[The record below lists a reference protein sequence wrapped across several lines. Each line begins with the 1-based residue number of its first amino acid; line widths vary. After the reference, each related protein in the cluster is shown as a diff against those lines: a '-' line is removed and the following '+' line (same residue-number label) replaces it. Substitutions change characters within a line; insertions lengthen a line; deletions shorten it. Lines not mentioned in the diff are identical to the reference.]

1 MRVTLSTPADLCDL
15 LGIPFS
21 DQQLQAIT
29 APLAPGVIVAG
40 AGSGKTTAMAA
51 RVVWLICTG
60 QVRPE
65 EVLGLT
71 FTKKAANELDVRIRE
86 DLTKA
91 GVLGTHPLPPGV
103 LPGITAHL
111 RGNINQA
118 QGVHRSLLTTQ
129 STETDSTAGTRGQKG
144 PMNMQSVTPTTE
156 EPGEPVVSTYHAFAG
171 ALIAEHGLRL
181 GLEPDVRVLA
191 DATRF
196 QLAGR
201 VVRRSH
207 GPIRFASHHVP
218 TLVNS
223 LLSLDGE
230 LADHLIRPDDVRL
243 HDEAVRAEVA
253 AARKQTVEVKKLGE
267 TALKRG
273 EILQLVEEYQAYK
286 GDRGVVDFADQMA
299 LGARLAEECP
309 EVATTERARFKVVL
323 LDEYQ
328 DTSVSQRRMLTA
340 LFAGP
345 SVEQGRGHPVT
356 AVGDPCQAIYG
367 WRGASVANLDEFP
380 SHFPAADGSPAR
392 RYVLSVN
399 RRCGST
405 ILAAA
410 NQHAAELYERHP
422 GVIPLEAPPNAPEGA
437 ITVGLFET
445 RSKEIEWV
453 ADAIVAAHRGPNRRW
468 KDIGILMRTNVDLSA
483 VHEALIARRVPV
495 EVVGLGGLLALPEVV
510 DVVATLQA
518 VNDLTANAAML
529 RILTGPRY
537 RIGHRDLALLANRAR
552 RLADAGDRPAAD
564 DLVAA
569 LDAAV
574 AGMDSTEVISLAEAV
589 DDPGQETWGYSPDAL
604 VRFKELS
611 IELRDLRAHAGEPL
625 LDLVRRVISTIGLD
639 VELTATPEHVDA
651 GRRDHLAAFLDA
663 VGNFV
668 STESDG
674 SLDGLLAYLAAEEEY
689 AAGLDLAV
697 PSEADSVKLLTTH
710 RSKGLE
716 WPVVFVPTLVSK
728 VFPSDRGRDKWTTN
742 AKVLPWPLRGDADT
756 LPDIQDLSNAGLKA
770 FADECK
776 EVNSLEE
783 RRLGYVAFTRAK
795 EILVATGHWWGPT
808 QKRPRG
814 PSSYL
819 EMLKQHAGDRV
830 IDWAPHPDLDAENP
844 ELAEQTQ
851 APWPA
856 PYDADSHQRRL
867 DAVALVQQARSE
879 GPSAEAEED
888 LLLDEQATVARWDS
902 EIERLLSEARDS
914 RSRKAYD
921 VELPTA
927 LSATQVMRL
936 AKDPDGLAADLA
948 RPMPRKPNRAARF
961 GTRFHAWVESYF
973 GQQFLLDPDDL
984 PGAADEGIV
993 DDTDLIE
1000 LMDAFRD
1007 GPYGER
1013 TPYEIEAPFALA
1025 IGGRVVRGRID
1036 AVYQV
1041 IRPDGSRGYDV
1052 IDWKTSRNET
1062 ADPLQLAIYRVA
1074 WAELVGIPV
1083 EQVDAAFYYVRTGDV
1098 IRHNNLPGRTELI
1111 TLLNG

>member
-1 MRVTLSTPADLCDL
+1 MAAQLRSTAELCEL

-21 DQQLQAIT
+21 DQQLAAIT
-29 APLAPGVIVAG
+29 APLEPGVIVAG

-60 QVRPE
+60 QVKPE

-91 GVLGTHPLPPGV
+91 GVLGSTLPTDQHPILA
-103 LPGITAHL
+103 AHL
-111 RGNINQA
+111 RSNIPNW
-118 QGVHRSLLTTQ
+118 
-129 STETDSTAGTRGQKG
+129 E
-144 PMNMQSVTPTTE
+144 PE

-171 ALIAEHGLRL
+171 TLIAEHGLRL
-181 GLEPDVRVLA
+181 GLEPDSRVLA

-201 VVRRSH
+201 VVRRSA

-230 LADHLIRPDDVRL
+230 LADHLLRPDDVRA
-243 HDEAVRAEVA
+243 HDDAVRQEVA
-253 AARKQTVEVKKLGE
+253 AARKQTVEVRKLAE

-286 GDRGVVDFADQMA
+286 AERGVVDFADQMA

-309 EVATTERARFKVVL
+309 EVAAVERSRYKVVL

-340 LFAGP
+340 LFAAAD
-345 SVEQGRGHPVT
+345 GRGHPVT

-380 SHFPAADGSPAR
+380 EHFPRRDGAPAR

-399 RRCGST
+399 RRCGSR

-410 NQHAAELYERHP
+410 NQHAAELYQQHP
-422 GVIPLEAPPNAPEGA
+422 GVIPLEAPADAPEGA

-445 RSKEIEWV
+445 RSQEIEWV
-453 ADAIVAAHRGPNRRW
+453 ADAIVAAHRTRNRRW

-483 VHEALIARRVPV
+483 VHEALIARKVPV

-552 RLADAGDRPAAD
+552 ALADAGERPAAD

-574 AGMDSTEVISLAEAV
+574 AGMDSTEVSSLAEAV
-589 DDPGQETWGYSPDAL
+589 DDPGPLEYSPDAL

-611 IELRDLRAHAGEPL
+611 TELRELRQHAGEPL

-639 VELTATPEHVDA
+639 VELTATPDHVDA

-710 RSKGLE
+710 RAKGLE
-716 WPVVFVPTLVSK
+716 WPIVFVPTLVSK

-756 LPDIQDLSNAGLKA
+756 LPDVHDLTNAGLKA
-770 FADECK
+770 FADESK
-776 EVNSLEE
+776 DLNALEE

-795 EILVATGHWWGPT
+795 EMLVATGHWWGPT

-814 PSSYL
+814 PSPYL
-819 EMLKQHAGDRV
+819 ETLKKHAGERV
-830 IDWAPHPDLDAENP
+830 IAWAEQPDLSSENP

-856 PYDADSHQRRL
+856 PYDQDAFRRRL
-867 DAVALVQQARSE
+867 EAAALVQQARAE
-879 GPSAEAEED
+879 GPSLDAEES

-902 EIERLLSEARDS
+902 EIERLLSEARES
-914 RSRKAYD
+914 RSRKAYN
-921 VELPTA
+921 VTLPAA

-936 AKDPDGLAADLA
+936 AKDPDGLAAELA

-973 GQQFLLDPDDL
+973 GQQLLLDPDDL

-993 DDTDLIE
+993 DDTDLTD

-1007 GPYGER
+1007 GPFGDT

-1025 IGGRVVRGRID
+1025 LDGRVIRGRID

-1041 IRPDGSRGYDV
+1041 VRPDGSRGYDV
-1052 IDWKTSRNET
+1052 IDWKTTRGET

-1074 WAELVGIPV
+1074 WSELMNIPLDHV
-1083 EQVDAAFYYVRTGDV
+1083 TAAFYYVRTGDIV
-1098 IRHNNLPGRTELI
+1098 RPDNLPTKPDLK
-1111 TLLNG
+1111 TLLTG

>member
-1 MRVTLSTPADLCDL
+1 MVQLRSTAELCDL

-21 DQQLQAIT
+21 DQQLAAIT

-60 QVRPE
+60 QVKPE

-71 FTKKAANELDVRIRE
+71 FTKKAANELDVRIRD

-91 GVLGTHPLPPGV
+91 GVLGSTLPKDQHPILA
-103 LPGITAHL
+103 AHL
-111 RGNINQA
+111 RSNVPNW
-118 QGVHRSLLTTQ
+118 
-129 STETDSTAGTRGQKG
+129 E
-144 PMNMQSVTPTTE
+144 PE

-171 ALIAEHGLRL
+171 TLIAEHGLRL
-181 GLEPDVRVLA
+181 GLEPDSRVLA

-201 VVRRSH
+201 VVRRSA

-223 LLSLDGE
+223 LLALDGE
-230 LADHLIRPDDVRL
+230 LADHLLRPDDIRE
-243 HDEAVRAEVA
+243 HDDAVRQEVA
-253 AARKQTVEVKKLGE
+253 AARKQTVEVRKLAE

-286 GDRGVVDFADQMA
+286 GERGVVDFADQMA

-309 EVATTERARFKVVL
+309 EVAAVERSRYKVVL

-340 LFAGP
+340 LFAAGD
-345 SVEQGRGHPVT
+345 GRGHPVT

-380 SHFPAADGSPAR
+380 THFPQADGSPAQ

-399 RRCGST
+399 RRCGSR

-410 NQHAAELYERHP
+410 NQHAAELYEQHP
-422 GVIPLEAPPNAPEGA
+422 GVIPLEAPANAPEGA

-445 RSKEIEWV
+445 RSQEIEWV
-453 ADAIVAAHRGPNRRW
+453 ADAIVAAHRTRNRRW

-483 VHEALIARRVPV
+483 VHEALIARKVPV

-552 RLADAGDRPAAD
+552 ALADAGSHQTD

-589 DDPGQETWGYSPDAL
+589 DDPGLSAYAPEAL
-604 VRFKELS
+604 PRFQELS
-611 IELRDLRAHAGEPL
+611 VELRELRAHAAEPL

-639 VELTATPEHVDA
+639 VELTATPDHVDA

-756 LPDIQDLSNAGLKA
+756 LPDIHDLSNAGLKA

-776 EVNSLEE
+776 EVNALEE

-795 EILVATGHWWGPT
+795 ELLVATGHWWGPT

-819 EMLKQHAGDRV
+819 SVLKKHAGERV
-830 IDWAPHPDLDAENP
+830 ISWAEQPELTAENP

-851 APWPA
+851 APWPT
-856 PYDADSHQRRL
+856 PYDVDSFQRRL
-867 DAVALVQQARSE
+867 ESAALVQLSRTE
-879 GPSAEAEED
+879 GPSIEAEES

-902 EIERLLSEARDS
+902 ELERLLSEARES
-914 RSRKAYD
+914 RSRKAFD
-921 VELPTA
+921 VALPAA
-927 LSATQVMRL
+927 LSATQMMRL
-936 AKDPDGLAADLA
+936 AKDPDGLAAELA

-973 GQQFLLDPDDL
+973 GQQLLLDPDDL
-984 PGAADEGIV
+984 PGAADEDIV
-993 DDTDLIE
+993 DDTDLTD

-1007 GPYGER
+1007 GPFGDT

-1025 IGGRVVRGRID
+1025 LDGRVVRGRID
-1036 AVYQV
+1036 AVYQIV
-1041 IRPDGSRGYDV
+1041 RPDGSRGYDV
-1052 IDWKTSRNET
+1052 IDWKTTRGET

-1074 WAELVGIPV
+1074 WSELMNIPLN
-1083 EQVDAAFYYVRTGDV
+1083 QVTAAFYYVRTADI
-1098 IRHNNLPGRTELI
+1098 IRPENLPDKQQLT

>member
-1 MRVTLSTPADLCDL
+1 MAVELRTTADLCEL

-21 DQQLQAIT
+21 DQQLAAIT

-60 QVRPE
+60 QVKPE

-91 GVLGTHPLPPGV
+91 GVLGSTLPKDLHPILA
-103 LPGITAHL
+103 AHL
-111 RGNINQA
+111 RSNVPNW
-118 QGVHRSLLTTQ
+118 
-129 STETDSTAGTRGQKG
+129 E
-144 PMNMQSVTPTTE
+144 PE

-171 ALIAEHGLRL
+171 TLIAEHGLRL
-181 GLEPDVRVLA
+181 GLEPDSRVLA

-201 VVRRSH
+201 VVRRSA

-223 LLSLDGE
+223 LLALDGE
-230 LADHLIRPDDVRL
+230 LADHLLRTDDIRDHDD
-243 HDEAVRAEVA
+243 AVRQEVA
-253 AARKQTVEVKKLGE
+253 AARKQTVEVRKLAE

-286 GDRGVVDFADQMA
+286 GERGVVDFADQMA

-309 EVATTERARFKVVL
+309 EVAAVERGRYKVVL

-340 LFAGP
+340 LFAAGD
-345 SVEQGRGHPVT
+345 GRGHPVT

-380 SHFPAADGSPAR
+380 AHFPQADGSPAS

-399 RRCGST
+399 RRCGSR
-405 ILAAA
+405 ILGAA
-410 NQHAAELYERHP
+410 NEHAAELYEQHP
-422 GVIPLEAPPNAPEGA
+422 GVIPLEAPADAPEGT

-445 RSKEIEWV
+445 RSQEIEWV
-453 ADAIVAAHRGPNRRW
+453 ADAIVSAHRTRNRRW

-483 VHEALIARRVPV
+483 VHEALIARKVPV

-537 RIGHRDLALLANRAR
+537 RIGHRDLALLATRSR
-552 RLADAGDRPAAD
+552 MLADAGAHPQAE
-564 DLVAA
+564 DLVSA

-574 AGMDSTEVISLAEAV
+574 AGMDSTEVSSLAEAV
-589 DDPGQETWGYSPDAL
+589 DDPGPLEYAPEAL

-611 IELRDLRAHAGEPL
+611 VELRELRAHAGEPL

-639 VELTATPEHVDA
+639 VELTATPDHVDA

-756 LPDIQDLSNAGLKA
+756 LPDIHDLTNAGLKA

-776 EVNSLEE
+776 DMNALEE

-795 EILVATGHWWGPT
+795 ELLVATGHWWGPT

-819 EMLKQHAGDRV
+819 STLKKHAGERV
-830 IDWAPHPDLDAENP
+830 VQWAEQPDLSAENP

-851 APWPA
+851 APWPT
-856 PYDADSHQRRL
+856 PYDRDSFQRRL
-867 DAVALVQQARSE
+867 DSAALVQQARAE
-879 GPSAEAEED
+879 GPSADAEES

-902 EIERLLSEARDS
+902 ELERLLSEAKES

-921 VELPTA
+921 VTLPAA
-927 LSATQVMRL
+927 LSATQLMRL
-936 AKDPDGLAADLA
+936 AKDPNGLAADLA

-973 GQQFLLDPDDL
+973 GQQLLLDPDDL
-984 PGAADEGIV
+984 PGAADEDIV
-993 DDTDLIE
+993 DDTDLTD

-1007 GPYGER
+1007 GPFGDT

-1025 IGGRVVRGRID
+1025 LDGRVVRGRID
-1036 AVYQV
+1036 AVYRV
-1041 IRPDGSRGYDV
+1041 VRPDGSRGYDV
-1052 IDWKTSRNET
+1052 IDWKTTRGET

-1074 WAELVGIPV
+1074 WAELLNIPLTHIT
-1083 EQVDAAFYYVRTGDV
+1083 AAFYYVRTGDV
-1098 IRHNNLPGRTELI
+1098 IRPENLPNKQELI
-1111 TLLNG
+1111 NLLNG

>member
-1 MRVTLSTPADLCDL
+1 MAGARLETTAELCDL

-21 DQQLQAIT
+21 DQQLAAIT

-60 QVRPE
+60 QVQPE

-91 GVLGTHPLPPGV
+91 GVLGSTLPKDQHPL
-103 LPGITAHL
+103 LAAHL
-111 RGNINQA
+111 RSNIPNW
-118 QGVHRSLLTTQ
+118 
-129 STETDSTAGTRGQKG
+129 E
-144 PMNMQSVTPTTE
+144 PE

-171 ALIAEHGLRL
+171 SLIAEHGLRL
-181 GLEPDVRVLA
+181 GLEPDSRVLA
-191 DATRF
+191 DATRY

-201 VVRRSH
+201 VVRRSA

-223 LLSLDGE
+223 LLALDGE
-230 LADHLIRPDDVRL
+230 LADHLLRADDVRD
-243 HDEAVRAEVA
+243 HDDAVRQEVA
-253 AARKQTVEVKKLGE
+253 AARKQTVEVRKLAE

-286 GDRGVVDFADQMA
+286 GERGVVDFADQMA

-309 EVATTERARFKVVL
+309 EVAAVERARYKVVL

-340 LFAGP
+340 LFAAGD
-345 SVEQGRGHPVT
+345 GRGHPVT

-380 SHFPAADGSPAR
+380 MHFPQTDGSPAQ

-399 RRCGST
+399 RRCGSR

-410 NQHAAELYERHP
+410 NQHAAELYEQHP
-422 GVIPLEAPPNAPEGA
+422 GVIPLEAPLDAPEGA

-445 RSKEIEWV
+445 RSQEVEWV
-453 ADAIVAAHRGPNRRW
+453 ADAIVAAHRTRNRRW

-483 VHEALIARRVPV
+483 VHEALIARKVPV

-552 RLADAGDRPAAD
+552 MLADAGSHQAD
-564 DLVAA
+564 DLVSA

-574 AGMDSTEVISLAEAV
+574 AGMDSTEVSSLAEAV
-589 DDPGQETWGYSPDAL
+589 DDPGPLQYAPEAL

-611 IELRDLRAHAGEPL
+611 TELRELRAHAAEPL

-639 VELTATPEHVDA
+639 VELTATPDHVDA

-716 WPVVFVPTLVSK
+716 WPVVFVPTLVAK

-756 LPDIQDLSNAGLKA
+756 LPDIHDLTNPGLKV

-776 EVNSLEE
+776 DMNALEE

-795 EILVATGHWWGPT
+795 ELLVATGHWWGPT

-819 EMLKQHAGDRV
+819 SVLKQHAGDRV
-830 IDWAPHPDLDAENP
+830 VEWAEQPELSA

-851 APWPA
+851 APWPT
-856 PYDADSHQRRL
+856 PYDRDAFQRRL
-867 DAVALVQQARSE
+867 DSAALVSQARAE
-879 GPSAEAEED
+879 GPSVEAEES

-902 EIERLLSEARDS
+902 EIERLLSEAKES

-921 VELPTA
+921 VTLPTA
-927 LSATQVMRL
+927 LSATQLMRL
-936 AKDPDGLAADLA
+936 AKDPDGLAAELA

-973 GQQFLLDPDDL
+973 GQQLLLDPDDL
-984 PGAADEGIV
+984 PGAADEDIV
-993 DDTDLIE
+993 DDTDLTD
-1000 LMDAFRD
+1000 LMDAFRN
-1007 GPYGER
+1007 GPFGDA

-1025 IGGRVVRGRID
+1025 VDGRVIRGRID

-1041 IRPDGSRGYDV
+1041 VRPDGSRGYDV
-1052 IDWKTSRNET
+1052 IDWKTTRGET

-1074 WAELVGIPV
+1074 WSELMNIPLTHIT
-1083 EQVDAAFYYVRTGDV
+1083 AAFYYVRTADI
-1098 IRHNNLPGRTELI
+1098 IRPDDLPDKQQLI
-1111 TLLNG
+1111 ALLNG

>member
-1 MRVTLSTPADLCDL
+1 MTRVELRSTSELCDL

-21 DQQLQAIT
+21 DQQLAAIT

-60 QVRPE
+60 QVQPE

-91 GVLGTHPLPPGV
+91 GVLGSTLPKEQYPI
-103 LPGITAHL
+103 LAAHL
-111 RGNINQA
+111 RSNIPNW
-118 QGVHRSLLTTQ
+118 
-129 STETDSTAGTRGQKG
+129 E
-144 PMNMQSVTPTTE
+144 PE

-171 ALIAEHGLRL
+171 TLIAEHGLRL
-181 GLEPDVRVLA
+181 GLEPDSRVLA

-201 VVRRSH
+201 VVRRSA

-223 LLSLDGE
+223 LLALDGE
-230 LADHLIRPDDVRL
+230 LADHLLRPDDIREHDDAVRL
-243 HDEAVRAEVA
+243 EVA
-253 AARKQTVEVKKLGE
+253 AARKQTVEVRKLAE

-273 EILQLVEEYQAYK
+273 EILQLVEEYQTYK
-286 GDRGVVDFADQMA
+286 GERGVVDFADQMA

-309 EVATTERARFKVVL
+309 EVAAVERARYKVVL

-340 LFAGP
+340 LFAAGD
-345 SVEQGRGHPVT
+345 GRGHPVT

-380 SHFPAADGSPAR
+380 SHFPQADGSPAS

-399 RRCGST
+399 RRSGSR

-422 GVIPLEAPPNAPEGA
+422 GVIPLEAPDNAPEGA

-445 RSKEIEWV
+445 RSEEIEWV
-453 ADAIVAAHRGPNRRW
+453 ADAIVSAHRTRNRRW
-468 KDIGILMRTNVDLSA
+468 KDIGVLMRTNVDLSA
-483 VHEALIARRVPV
+483 VHEALIARKVPV

-552 RLADAGDRPAAD
+552 MLADAGSHQAD
-564 DLVAA
+564 DLVSA

-574 AGMDSTEVISLAEAV
+574 AGMDSTEVSSLAEAV
-589 DDPGQETWGYSPDAL
+589 DDPGPLEYAPEAL

-611 IELRDLRAHAGEPL
+611 TELRELRAHAGEPL

-639 VELTATPEHVDA
+639 VELTATPDHVDA

-716 WPVVFVPTLVSK
+716 WPIVFVPTLVAK

-756 LPDIQDLSNAGLKA
+756 LPDIHDLTNAGLKV

-776 EVNSLEE
+776 DMNALEE

-795 EILVATGHWWGPT
+795 ELLVATGHWWGPT

-819 EMLKQHAGDRV
+819 SALKQHAGERV
-830 IDWAPHPDLDAENP
+830 VAWAEQPDLSDENP

-856 PYDADSHQRRL
+856 PYDRDSFQRRL
-867 DAVALVQQARSE
+867 DSAALVQQARAE
-879 GPSAEAEED
+879 GPSPDAEES

-902 EIERLLSEARDS
+902 ELERLLSEARES

-921 VELPTA
+921 VTLPVA
-927 LSATQVMRL
+927 LSATQLMRL
-936 AKDPDGLAADLA
+936 AKDPNGLAADLA

-973 GQQFLLDPDDL
+973 GQQLLLDPDDL
-984 PGAADEGIV
+984 PGAADEDIV
-993 DDTDLIE
+993 DDTDLTD

-1007 GPYGER
+1007 GPFGDT

-1025 IGGRVVRGRID
+1025 LDGRVIRGRID

-1041 IRPDGSRGYDV
+1041 VRPDGSRGYDV
-1052 IDWKTSRNET
+1052 IDWKTTRGET

-1074 WAELVGIPV
+1074 WSELLNIPLT
-1083 EQVDAAFYYVRTGDV
+1083 QITAAFYYVRTGDI
-1098 IRHNNLPGRTELI
+1098 IRPDSLPDKQQLTN
-1111 TLLNG
+1111 LLNG

>member
-1 MRVTLSTPADLCDL
+1 
-15 LGIPFS
+15 
-21 DQQLQAIT
+21 
-29 APLAPGVIVAG
+29 
-40 AGSGKTTAMAA
+40 
-51 RVVWLICTG
+51 
-60 QVRPE
+60 
-65 EVLGLT
+65 
-71 FTKKAANELDVRIRE
+71 
-86 DLTKA
+86 
-91 GVLGTHPLPPGV
+91 
-103 LPGITAHL
+103 
-111 RGNINQA
+111 
-118 QGVHRSLLTTQ
+118 
-129 STETDSTAGTRGQKG
+129 
-144 PMNMQSVTPTTE
+144 
-156 EPGEPVVSTYHAFAG
+156 
-171 ALIAEHGLRL
+171 
-181 GLEPDVRVLA
+181 
-191 DATRF
+191 
-196 QLAGR
+196 
-201 VVRRSH
+201 
-207 GPIRFASHHVP
+207 
-218 TLVNS
+218 VNS

-230 LADHLIRPDDVRL
+230 LADHLLRADDVRE
-243 HDEAVRAEVA
+243 HDDAVRREVA
-253 AARKQTVEVKKLGE
+253 AARKQTVEVRKLAE

-286 GDRGVVDFADQMA
+286 GERGVVDFADQMA

-309 EVATTERARFKVVL
+309 EVAAVERSRYKVVL

-340 LFAGP
+340 LFASGD
-345 SVEQGRGHPVT
+345 GRGHAVT

-380 SHFPAADGSPAR
+380 EHFPRSDGTPAQ

-399 RRCGST
+399 RRSGSR

-410 NQHAAELYERHP
+410 NQHATELYEQHP
-422 GVIPLEAPPNAPEGA
+422 GVIPLEAPADAPEGA

-445 RSKEIEWV
+445 RSQEIEWV
-453 ADAIVAAHRGPNRRW
+453 ADSIVAAHRTPNRRW

-483 VHEALIARRVPV
+483 IHEALIARKVPV

-552 RLADAGDRPAAD
+552 ILADAGERPAAD

-589 DDPGQETWGYSPDAL
+589 DDPGPDAWGYAPEAV

-611 IELRDLRAHAGEPL
+611 TELRELRTHASEPL

-639 VELTATPEHVDA
+639 VELTATPDHVDA

-756 LPDIQDLSNAGLKA
+756 LPDIHDLSNAGLKS

-776 EVNSLEE
+776 DVNALEE

-819 EMLKQHAGDRV
+819 SMLKKHAGERV
-830 IDWAPHPDLDAENP
+830 VAWAEQPESEENP

-851 APWPA
+851 APWPT
-856 PYDADSHQRRL
+856 PFDVDSYQRRL
-867 DAVALVQQARSE
+867 ESAALVHQARAE
-879 GPSAEAEED
+879 GPSIEAEES

-902 EIERLLSEARDS
+902 ELERLLSEARES

-921 VELPTA
+921 VTLPAA

-936 AKDPDGLAADLA
+936 AKDPDGLASELA

-961 GTRFHAWVESYF
+961 GTRFHAWVETYF
-973 GQQFLLDPDDL
+973 GQQLLLDPDDL
-984 PGAADEGIV
+984 PGAADEDIV
-993 DDTDLIE
+993 DDTDLTE

-1007 GPYGER
+1007 GPFGE
-1013 TPYEIEAPFALA
+1013 TSPYEIEAPFALA
-1025 IGGRVVRGRID
+1025 LGGRVIRGRID

-1041 IRPDGSRGYDV
+1041 VRPDGSRGYDV
-1052 IDWKTSRNET
+1052 IDWKTNRSES
-1062 ADPLQLAIYRVA
+1062 ADPLQLAIYRLA
-1074 WAELVGIPV
+1074 WSELQGIPLD
-1083 EQVDAAFYYVRTGDV
+1083 QVTAAFYYVRTGD
-1098 IRHNNLPGRTELI
+1098 ITRPENLPDRSALI
-1111 TLLNG
+1111 ELLNG

>member
-1 MRVTLSTPADLCDL
+1 MTAVKLQTTAELCDL

-21 DQQLQAIT
+21 DQQLAAIT

-60 QVRPE
+60 QVKPE

-91 GVLGTHPLPPGV
+91 GVLGSTLPPDQHPI
-103 LPGITAHL
+103 LAAHL
-111 RGNINQA
+111 RSNVPNW
-118 QGVHRSLLTTQ
+118 
-129 STETDSTAGTRGQKG
+129 E
-144 PMNMQSVTPTTE
+144 PE

-171 ALIAEHGLRL
+171 TLIAEHGLRL
-181 GLEPDVRVLA
+181 GLEPDARVLA

-201 VVRRSH
+201 VVRRSS

-230 LADHLIRPDDVRL
+230 LADHLLRADAVRD
-243 HDEAVRAEVA
+243 HDEAVRQEVA
-253 AARKQTVEVKKLGE
+253 AARKQTVEVKKLAE

-286 GDRGVVDFADQMA
+286 GERGVVDFADQMA

-309 EVATTERARFKVVL
+309 EVAVAERARYKVVL

-345 SVEQGRGHPVT
+345 DGRGHPVT

-380 SHFPAADGSPAR
+380 EHFPNGDGTPAH

-399 RRCGST
+399 RRCGSR

-410 NQHAAELYERHP
+410 NQHAAELYEQHP
-422 GVIPLEAPPNAPEGA
+422 GVIPLEAPADAPEGA

-445 RSKEIEWV
+445 RSQEIEWV
-453 ADAIVAAHRGPNRRW
+453 ADAIVAAHRTPNRRW

-483 VHEALIARRVPV
+483 VHEALIARKVPV

-537 RIGHRDLALLANRAR
+537 RIGHRDLALLANRSR
-552 RLADAGDRPAAD
+552 SLADTGARPTAD

-589 DDPGQETWGYSPDAL
+589 DDPGSEAWGYSAEAL
-604 VRFKELS
+604 IRFKELS
-611 IELRDLRAHAGEPL
+611 TELRELRAHAGEPL
-625 LDLVRRVISTIGLD
+625 LDLVRRVIATIGLD
-639 VELTATPEHVDA
+639 VELTATPDHLDS

-716 WPVVFVPTLVSK
+716 WPIVFVPTLVQK

-742 AKVLPWPLRGDADT
+742 AKVLPWPLRGDAAT
-756 LPDIQDLSNAGLKA
+756 LPDFHDLSNAGLKA

-819 EMLKQHAGDRV
+819 ETLKKHAGERV
-830 IDWAPHPDLDAENP
+830 IAWASQPDLDQENP
-844 ELAEQTQ
+844 ELAEATT

-856 PYDADSHQRRL
+856 PYDADAYRL
-867 DAVALVQQARSE
+867 RLEAAGLVQQSRSE
-879 GPSAEAEED
+879 GPSTDAEES
-888 LLLDEQATVARWDS
+888 LLLDEQALVARWDS
-902 EIERLLSEARDS
+902 EIERLLSEARES

-921 VELPTA
+921 VTLPTA

-936 AKDPDGLAADLA
+936 AKDPDGLASELA

-973 GQQFLLDPDDL
+973 GQQLLIDPDDL
-984 PGAADEGIV
+984 PGAADEDIV
-993 DDTDLIE
+993 DDTDLTD
-1000 LMDAFRD
+1000 LMEAFRT
-1007 GPYGER
+1007 GPYGE
-1013 TPYEIEAPFALA
+1013 TSPYEIEAPFALA
-1025 IGGRVVRGRID
+1025 LGGRTIRGRID

-1041 IRPDGSRGYDV
+1041 VRPDGSRGYDV
-1052 IDWKTSRNET
+1052 VDWKTSRSES

-1074 WAELVGIPV
+1074 WSELMNIPLPSVG
-1083 EQVDAAFYYVRTGDV
+1083 AAFYYVRTADI
-1098 IRHNNLPGRTELI
+1098 IRPESLPNKQQLTE
-1111 TLLNG
+1111 LLNG

>member
-1 MRVTLSTPADLCDL
+1 MAVELRTTADLCDL

-21 DQQLQAIT
+21 DQQLAAIT

-60 QVRPE
+60 QVKPE

-91 GVLGTHPLPPGV
+91 GVLGSTLPKEQHPILA
-103 LPGITAHL
+103 AHL
-111 RGNINQA
+111 RSNIPNW
-118 QGVHRSLLTTQ
+118 
-129 STETDSTAGTRGQKG
+129 E
-144 PMNMQSVTPTTE
+144 PE

-171 ALIAEHGLRL
+171 TLIAEHGLRL
-181 GLEPDVRVLA
+181 GLEPDSRVLA

-201 VVRRSH
+201 VVRRSA

-223 LLSLDGE
+223 LLALDGE
-230 LADHLIRPDDVRL
+230 LADHLLRPDDIRD
-243 HDEAVRAEVA
+243 HDDAVRREVA
-253 AARKQTVEVKKLGE
+253 AARKQTVEVRKLAE

-286 GDRGVVDFADQMA
+286 GERGVVDFADQMA

-309 EVATTERARFKVVL
+309 EVAAVERSRYKVVL

-345 SVEQGRGHPVT
+345 DREHGRGHPVT

-380 SHFPAADGSPAR
+380 SHFPQADGSPAS

-399 RRCGST
+399 RRCGSR

-410 NQHAAELYERHP
+410 NQHAAELYEQHP
-422 GVIPLEAPPNAPEGA
+422 GVIPLEAPADAPEGA

-445 RSKEIEWV
+445 RSQEIEWV
-453 ADAIVAAHRGPNRRW
+453 ADAIVAAHRTRNRRW

-483 VHEALIARRVPV
+483 VHEALIARKVPV

-552 RLADAGDRPAAD
+552 MLADAGSHQAD
-564 DLVAA
+564 DLVSA

-589 DDPGQETWGYSPDAL
+589 DDPGPLEYAPEAL

-611 IELRDLRAHAGEPL
+611 TELRELRAHAAEPL

-639 VELTATPEHVDA
+639 VELTATPDHVDA

-756 LPDIQDLSNAGLKA
+756 LPDIHDLTNAGLKV

-776 EVNSLEE
+776 DMNALEE

-795 EILVATGHWWGPT
+795 ELLVATGHWWGPT

-814 PSSYL
+814 PSTYL
-819 EMLKQHAGDRV
+819 ETLKKHAGERV
-830 IDWAPHPDLDAENP
+830 IAWAEQPALTDENP

-851 APWPA
+851 APWPT
-856 PYDADSHQRRL
+856 PYDVDSYQRRL
-867 DAVALVQQARSE
+867 DSAALVSLARAE
-879 GPSAEAEED
+879 GPSAEAEES

-902 EIERLLSEARDS
+902 EIERLLSEAKES

-921 VELPTA
+921 VTLPTA
-927 LSATQVMRL
+927 LSATQLMRL
-936 AKDPDGLAADLA
+936 AKDPDGLAAELA

-973 GQQFLLDPDDL
+973 GQQLLLDPDDL
-984 PGAADEGIV
+984 PGAADEDIV
-993 DDTDLIE
+993 DDTDLTD

-1007 GPYGER
+1007 GPFGDT

-1025 IGGRVVRGRID
+1025 LDGRVVRGRID
-1036 AVYQV
+1036 AVYQFV
-1041 IRPDGSRGYDV
+1041 RADGSRGYDV
-1052 IDWKTSRNET
+1052 IDWKTTRGET

-1074 WAELVGIPV
+1074 WSELMNIPLDHV
-1083 EQVDAAFYYVRTGDV
+1083 TAAFYYVRTADI
-1098 IRHNNLPGRTELI
+1098 IRPENLPTKQQLTE
-1111 TLLNG
+1111 LLNG

>member
-1 MRVTLSTPADLCDL
+1 MPARELRTTAELCDL

-21 DQQLQAIT
+21 DQQLAAIT

-60 QVRPE
+60 QVKPE

-71 FTKKAANELDVRIRE
+71 FTKKAANELDVRIRD

-91 GVLGTHPLPPGV
+91 GVLGSTLPKDQPPI
-103 LPGITAHL
+103 LAAHL
-111 RGNINQA
+111 RSNIPNW
-118 QGVHRSLLTTQ
+118 
-129 STETDSTAGTRGQKG
+129 E
-144 PMNMQSVTPTTE
+144 PE

-171 ALIAEHGLRL
+171 TLIAEHGLRL
-181 GLEPDVRVLA
+181 GLEPDSRVLA

-201 VVRRSH
+201 VVRRSA

-223 LLSLDGE
+223 LLALDGE
-230 LADHLIRPDDVRL
+230 LADHLLRTDDIRDHDD
-243 HDEAVRAEVA
+243 AVRQEVA
-253 AARKQTVEVKKLGE
+253 AARKQTVEVRKLAE

-286 GDRGVVDFADQMA
+286 GERGVVDFADQMA

-309 EVATTERARFKVVL
+309 EVAAAERARYKVVL

-340 LFAGP
+340 LFAAGD
-345 SVEQGRGHPVT
+345 GRGHPVT

-367 WRGASVANLDEFP
+367 WRGASVANLDDFP
-380 SHFPAADGSPAR
+380 EHFPQADGSPAE

-399 RRCGST
+399 RRCGSR

-410 NQHAAELYERHP
+410 NQHAAELYEQHP
-422 GVIPLEAPPNAPEGA
+422 GVIPLEAPPDAPAGA

-445 RSKEIEWV
+445 RSQEIEWV
-453 ADAIVAAHRGPNRRW
+453 ADAIVSAHRTRNRRW

-483 VHEALIARRVPV
+483 VHEALIARKVPV

-552 RLADAGDRPAAD
+552 MLADAGSHQAD
-564 DLVAA
+564 DLVSA

-574 AGMDSTEVISLAEAV
+574 AGMDSTEVTSLAEAV
-589 DDPGQETWGYSPDAL
+589 DDPGRLEYAPEAL

-611 IELRDLRAHAGEPL
+611 SELRELRAHAGEPL

-639 VELTATPEHVDA
+639 VELTATPDHVDS

-756 LPDIQDLSNAGLKA
+756 LPDIHDLTNAGLKA

-776 EVNSLEE
+776 EVNALEE

-795 EILVATGHWWGPT
+795 DLLVATGHWWGPT

-814 PSSYL
+814 PSTYL
-819 EMLKQHAGDRV
+819 ETLKKHAGERV
-830 IDWAPHPDLDAENP
+830 IAWAEQPELTEENP

-856 PYDADSHQRRL
+856 PYDRDSFQRRL
-867 DAVALVQQARSE
+867 DAAALVSLSRAE
-879 GPSAEAEED
+879 GPSADAEES

-902 EIERLLSEARDS
+902 EIERLLSEAKES

-921 VELPTA
+921 VTLPAA
-927 LSATQVMRL
+927 LSATQLMRL
-936 AKDPDGLAADLA
+936 AKDPDGLAAELA

-973 GQQFLLDPDDL
+973 GQQLLLDPDDL
-984 PGAADEGIV
+984 PGAADEDIV
-993 DDTDLIE
+993 DDTDLTD

-1007 GPYGER
+1007 GPFGDT

-1025 IGGRVVRGRID
+1025 LDGRVVRGRID
-1036 AVYQV
+1036 AVYQYV
-1041 IRPDGSRGYDV
+1041 REDGSRGYDV
-1052 IDWKTSRNET
+1052 IDWKTTRGET

-1074 WAELVGIPV
+1074 WSELMNIPLD
-1083 EQVDAAFYYVRTGDV
+1083 QVTAAFYYVRTADI
-1098 IRHNNLPGRTELI
+1098 IRPQNLPDKPELVA
-1111 TLLNG
+1111 LLRG

>member
-1 MRVTLSTPADLCDL
+1 MPAQLRSTADLCDL

-21 DQQLQAIT
+21 DQQLAAIT

-60 QVRPE
+60 QVKPE

-91 GVLGTHPLPPGV
+91 GVLGSTLPTDQHPL
-103 LPGITAHL
+103 LAAHL
-111 RGNINQA
+111 RSNIPNW
-118 QGVHRSLLTTQ
+118 
-129 STETDSTAGTRGQKG
+129 E
-144 PMNMQSVTPTTE
+144 PE

-171 ALIAEHGLRL
+171 TLIAEHGLRL
-181 GLEPDVRVLA
+181 GLEPDSRVLA

-201 VVRRSH
+201 VVRRSA

-223 LLSLDGE
+223 LLALDGE
-230 LADHLIRPDDVRL
+230 LADHLLRPDDIRD
-243 HDEAVRAEVA
+243 HDDAVRQEVA
-253 AARKQTVEVKKLGE
+253 AARKQTVEVRKLAE
-267 TALKRG
+267 TSLKRG

-286 GDRGVVDFADQMA
+286 GERGVVDFADQMA

-309 EVATTERARFKVVL
+309 EVAAVERARYKVVL

-340 LFAGP
+340 LFAAGD
-345 SVEQGRGHPVT
+345 GRGHPVT

-380 SHFPAADGSPAR
+380 EHFAQVDGAPAQ

-399 RRCGST
+399 RRCGSR

-410 NQHAAELYERHP
+410 NQHAAELYEQHP
-422 GVIPLEAPPNAPEGA
+422 GVIPLEAPTNAPEGA

-445 RSKEIEWV
+445 RSEEIEWV
-453 ADAIVAAHRGPNRRW
+453 ADAIVAAHQTRNRRW

-483 VHEALIARRVPV
+483 VHEALIARKVPV

-552 RLADAGDRPAAD
+552 SLADAGERPAAD

-589 DDPGQETWGYSPDAL
+589 DDPGLAAYAPEAL

-611 IELRDLRAHAGEPL
+611 VELRELRGHAGEPL

-639 VELTATPEHVDA
+639 VELTATPDHVDA

-756 LPDIQDLSNAGLKA
+756 LPDIHDLSNAGLKA

-776 EVNSLEE
+776 TINALEE

-795 EILVATGHWWGPT
+795 DLLVATGHWWGPT

-814 PSSYL
+814 PSTYL
-819 EMLKQHAGDRV
+819 ETLKKHAGERV
-830 IDWAPHPDLDAENP
+830 IAWAEQPELTAENP

-851 APWPA
+851 APWPT
-856 PYDADSHQRRL
+856 PYDVDSYQRRL
-867 DAVALVQQARSE
+867 DSAALVQQSRSE
-879 GPSAEAEED
+879 GPSVEAEES

-902 EIERLLSEARDS
+902 EIERLLSEARES

-921 VELPTA
+921 VTLPAA

-936 AKDPDGLAADLA
+936 AKDPDGLAAELA

-973 GQQFLLDPDDL
+973 GQQLLLDPDDL
-984 PGAADEGIV
+984 PGAADEDIV
-993 DDTDLIE
+993 DDTDLTD

-1007 GPYGER
+1007 GPFGET
-1013 TPYEIEAPFALA
+1013 TPYEIEAPFALSLD
-1025 IGGRVVRGRID
+1025 GRVIRGRID

-1041 IRPDGSRGYDV
+1041 VRPDGSRGYDV
-1052 IDWKTSRNET
+1052 IDWKTTRGET

-1074 WAELVGIPV
+1074 WSELLNIPLTHIT
-1083 EQVDAAFYYVRTGDV
+1083 AGFYYVRTGDIV
-1098 IRHNNLPGRTELI
+1098 RPETLPDKQQLTR
-1111 TLLNG
+1111 LLNG

>member
-1 MRVTLSTPADLCDL
+1 MAAAQLRTTADLCDL
-15 LGIPFS
+15 LGIRFS
-21 DQQLQAIT
+21 DQQLAAIT

-60 QVRPE
+60 QVKPE

-71 FTKKAANELDVRIRE
+71 FTKKAANELDVRIRD

-91 GVLGTHPLPPGV
+91 GVLGSTLPKDVHPL
-103 LPGITAHL
+103 LAAHL
-111 RGNINQA
+111 RSNIPNW
-118 QGVHRSLLTTQ
+118 
-129 STETDSTAGTRGQKG
+129 E
-144 PMNMQSVTPTTE
+144 PE

-171 ALIAEHGLRL
+171 TLIAEHGLRL
-181 GLEPDVRVLA
+181 GLEPDSRVLA

-201 VVRRSH
+201 VVRRSA

-223 LLSLDGE
+223 LLALDGE
-230 LADHLIRPDDVRL
+230 LADHLLRADDIRDHDD
-243 HDEAVRAEVA
+243 AVRQEVA
-253 AARKQTVEVKKLGE
+253 AARKQTVEVRKLAE
-267 TALKRG
+267 TSLKRG

-286 GDRGVVDFADQMA
+286 AERGVVDFADQMA
-299 LGARLAEECP
+299 LGARLAEECL
-309 EVATTERARFKVVL
+309 EVAAVERGRYKVVL

-340 LFAGP
+340 LFAAGD
-345 SVEQGRGHPVT
+345 GRGHPVT

-380 SHFPAADGSPAR
+380 EHFPQADGTPAQ
-392 RYVLSVN
+392 RYVLSIN
-399 RRCGST
+399 RRCGSR

-410 NQHAAELYERHP
+410 NQHAAELYEQHP
-422 GVIPLEAPPNAPEGA
+422 GVIPLEAPPDAPEGA

-445 RSKEIEWV
+445 RSQEIEWV
-453 ADAIVAAHRGPNRRW
+453 ADAIVAAHQTRNRRW

-483 VHEALIARRVPV
+483 VHEALIARKVPV

-552 RLADAGDRPAAD
+552 ALADAGERPAAD

-574 AGMDSTEVISLAEAV
+574 AGMDSTEVISLVEAV
-589 DDPGQETWGYSPDAL
+589 DDPGRAEYAPEAL

-611 IELRDLRAHAGEPL
+611 TELRELRAHASEPL

-639 VELTATPEHVDA
+639 VELTATPDHVDA

-756 LPDIQDLSNAGLKA
+756 LPDIHDLSNAGLKA

-776 EVNSLEE
+776 DMNALEE

-795 EILVATGHWWGPT
+795 DLLVATGHWWGPT

-819 EMLKQHAGDRV
+819 STLKKHAGERV
-830 IDWAPHPDLDAENP
+830 IAWAEQPELTAENP

-851 APWPA
+851 APWPTA
-856 PYDADSHQRRL
+856 YDLESYQRRL
-867 DAVALVQQARSE
+867 DAAALVQLSRAE
-879 GPSAEAEED
+879 GPSVEAEES

-902 EIERLLSEARDS
+902 ELERLLSEARES

-921 VELPTA
+921 VTLPAA

-936 AKDPDGLAADLA
+936 AKDPDGLAAELA

-973 GQQFLLDPDDL
+973 GQQLLLDPDDL
-984 PGAADEGIV
+984 PGAADEDIV
-993 DDTDLIE
+993 DDTDLTD

-1007 GPYGER
+1007 GPFGET

-1025 IGGRVVRGRID
+1025 LDGRVIRGRID

-1041 IRPDGSRGYDV
+1041 VREDGSRGYDV
-1052 IDWKTSRNET
+1052 IDWKTHRSET

-1074 WAELVGIPV
+1074 WSELMNIPLS
-1083 EQVDAAFYYVRTGDV
+1083 QITAAFYYVRTGDIV
-1098 IRHNNLPGRTELI
+1098 RPENLPDKAELVS
-1111 TLLNG
+1111 LLNG

>member
-1 MRVTLSTPADLCDL
+1 MPRELRTTAELCDL

-21 DQQLQAIT
+21 DQQLAAIT

-60 QVRPE
+60 QVKPE

-71 FTKKAANELDVRIRE
+71 FTKKAANELDVRIRD

-91 GVLGTHPLPPGV
+91 GVLGSTLPKDQPPI
-103 LPGITAHL
+103 LAAHL
-111 RGNINQA
+111 RSNIPNW
-118 QGVHRSLLTTQ
+118 
-129 STETDSTAGTRGQKG
+129 E
-144 PMNMQSVTPTTE
+144 PE

-171 ALIAEHGLRL
+171 TLIAEHGLRL
-181 GLEPDVRVLA
+181 GLEPDSRVLA

-201 VVRRSH
+201 VVRRSA

-223 LLSLDGE
+223 LLALDGE
-230 LADHLIRPDDVRL
+230 LADHLLRTDDIRDHDD
-243 HDEAVRAEVA
+243 AVRQEVA
-253 AARKQTVEVKKLGE
+253 AARKQTVEVRKLAE

-286 GDRGVVDFADQMA
+286 GERGVVDFADQMA

-309 EVATTERARFKVVL
+309 EVAAVERARYKVVL

-340 LFAGP
+340 LFAAGD
-345 SVEQGRGHPVT
+345 GRGHPVT

-367 WRGASVANLDEFP
+367 WRGASVANLDDFP
-380 SHFPAADGSPAR
+380 EHFSQADGSPAE

-399 RRCGST
+399 RRCGSR

-410 NQHAAELYERHP
+410 NQHAAELYEQHP
-422 GVIPLEAPPNAPEGA
+422 GVIPLEAPQDAPEGA

-445 RSKEIEWV
+445 RSQEIEWV
-453 ADAIVAAHRGPNRRW
+453 ADAIVSAHRTRNRRW

-483 VHEALIARRVPV
+483 VHEALIARKVPV

-552 RLADAGDRPAAD
+552 MLADAGSHQAD
-564 DLVAA
+564 DLVSA

-574 AGMDSTEVISLAEAV
+574 AGMDSTEVTSLAEAV
-589 DDPGQETWGYSPDAL
+589 DDPGRLEYAPEAL

-611 IELRDLRAHAGEPL
+611 SELRELRAHAGEPL

-639 VELTATPEHVDA
+639 VELTATPDHVDA

-756 LPDIQDLSNAGLKA
+756 LPDIHDLTNAGLKA

-776 EVNSLEE
+776 EVNALEE

-795 EILVATGHWWGPT
+795 DLLVATGHWWGPT

-814 PSSYL
+814 PSTYL
-819 EMLKQHAGDRV
+819 ETLKKHAGERV
-830 IDWAPHPDLDAENP
+830 IAWAEQPELTEENP

-856 PYDADSHQRRL
+856 PYDRDSFQRRL
-867 DAVALVQQARSE
+867 DAAALVSLARAE
-879 GPSAEAEED
+879 GPSLEAEES

-902 EIERLLSEARDS
+902 EIERLLSEAKES

-921 VELPTA
+921 VTLPAA
-927 LSATQVMRL
+927 LSATQLMRL
-936 AKDPDGLAADLA
+936 AKDPDGLAAELA

-973 GQQFLLDPDDL
+973 GQQLLLDPDDL
-984 PGAADEGIV
+984 PGAADEDIV
-993 DDTDLIE
+993 DDTDLTD

-1007 GPYGER
+1007 GPFGDT

-1025 IGGRVVRGRID
+1025 LDGRVVRGRID
-1036 AVYQV
+1036 AVYQYV
-1041 IRPDGSRGYDV
+1041 REDGSRGYDV
-1052 IDWKTSRNET
+1052 IDWKTTRGET

-1074 WAELVGIPV
+1074 WSELMNIPLD
-1083 EQVDAAFYYVRTGDV
+1083 QVTAAFYYVRTADI
-1098 IRHNNLPGRTELI
+1098 IRPQNLPTKAQL
-1111 TLLNG
+1111 TSLLNG